1 MSDELHNKCF
11 HACDMQQ
18 YFYVWVINQKKKTYN
33 IDPKKKRVEAMRIVK
48 YKLKLIVF
56 KFLYELSFLFEL

>member
-1 MSDELHNKCF
+1 MHATCNNIFMCELLTK
-11 HACDMQQ
+11 
-18 YFYVWVINQKKKTYN
+18 KKKTYN

-48 YKLKLIVF
+48 YKLILIFF

>member
-1 MSDELHNKCF
+1 MHATCNNIFMCELLTK
-11 HACDMQQ
+11 
-18 YFYVWVINQKKKTYN
+18 KKKTYN

>member
-1 MSDELHNKCF
+1 M
-11 HACDMQQ
+11 HATCNNIFMC
-18 YFYVWVINQKKKTYN
+18 VLLTKKKKTYN

-48 YKLKLIVF
+48 YKLILIFF

>member
-1 MSDELHNKCF
+1 MYELLTK
-11 HACDMQQ
+11 
-18 YFYVWVINQKKKTYN
+18 KKKTYN

>member
-1 MSDELHNKCF
+1 MHVTCNNIFMCELLTK
-11 HACDMQQ
+11 
-18 YFYVWVINQKKKTYN
+18 KKKTYN